1 MTLTAHFLGRV
12 AAIPALVAL
21 AALGLSGCGGSK
33 DAAASQTAARVNK
46 EDITV
51 HQINFV
57 LQQQRG
63 LKQEQAEA
71 ATKQILERL
80 IDQQLQLQKA
90 DEQKVEREPKVVQ
103 QIEAAKRE
111 IIARAYL
118 EKVAEAATKP
128 SAEEIKKYYDEKPAL
143 FKERRIYNIQE
154 IAIEAKP
161 EQVTALREK
170 LGSSK
175 NIGEF
180 IEYLKA
186 AEFKFAGNQAVRS
199 AEQLPMQVVDAIS
212 RLKDGQAM
220 VMPAANGAQV
230 IVLAGSRS
238 VPIDEAQATPV
249 IELYL
254 LNERKRKLIEDHIK
268 SLRGNAKIEYIG
280 NFVPGAGP
288 ASPAASAA
296 AAPAAPPAATAS
308 AALSSD
314 ELSKG
319 LGLKK

>member
-12 AAIPALVAL
+12 AAIPALVAMV
-21 AALGLSGCGGSK
+21 ALGLSGCGGSK

-57 LQQQRG
+57 LQQERG

-128 SAEEIKKYYDEKPAL
+128 SAEEIKKYYEEKPAL
-143 FKERRIYNIQE
+143 FRERRIYNIQE

-161 EQVTALREK
+161 EQVNALREK
-170 LGSSK
+170 LGSAK

-180 IEYLKA
+180 IEYLKS

-199 AEQLPMQVVDAIS
+199 AEQLPMQVVDAMA

-254 LNERKRKLIEDHIK
+254 LNERKRKLIEDHVK